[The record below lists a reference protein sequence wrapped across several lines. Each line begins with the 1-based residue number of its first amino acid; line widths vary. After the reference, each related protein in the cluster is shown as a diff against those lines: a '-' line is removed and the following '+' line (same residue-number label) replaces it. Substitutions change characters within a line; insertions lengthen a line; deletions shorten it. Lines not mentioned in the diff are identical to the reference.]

1 MVRGVRLPAGCPAA
15 GRLPGLSTCS
25 DAGLVD
31 LYGIPVQRREDVRI
45 IMFGAA
51 IVLALIFLPGLL
63 HSGTGGAKDAGS
75 KAGSSIVDNVKDPQ
89 AVVDGAGTVVT
100 PVKEAVQPWYEWFFA
115 QPWAYAA
122 IGAGIVA

>member
-1 MVRGVRLPAGCPAA
+1 
-15 GRLPGLSTCS
+15 
-25 DAGLVD
+25 
-31 LYGIPVQRREDVRI
+31 
-45 IMFGAA
+45 MFGAA

-122 IGAGIVA
+122 IGAGIVAFLMRNMWRKMGPTTQTKRETRQGGGGWSFCC

>member
-1 MVRGVRLPAGCPAA
+1 
-15 GRLPGLSTCS
+15 
-25 DAGLVD
+25 
-31 LYGIPVQRREDVRI
+31 VRI

-122 IGAGIVA
+122 IGAGIVAFLMRNMWRNMGPTAQKTAIGIGVAVVFLVAIAFGGTR